1 MSESPLK
8 PSGRVVIE
16 GRRPGQIPW
25 GIVLGVA
32 SLVSLVALF
41 YYYNYRKDVT
51 GERARILKE
60 RKRLAEDISADY
72 GTMRAKVEPWTIEL
86 ATKPF
91 TAEYV
96 DAEAKNLTW
105 RERPSIYLHVRAEEA
120 KTPDELHAASKLS
133 SLDGISSCLLRVKG
147 SYGPWGW
154 GEIVARAEMLGSDF
168 TADVR
173 DTDNDLRLRNL
184 AYALDQYRLND
195 FPFARD
201 GLRMAEYVIIAVDE
215 DPAQVPSSSLAFG
228 ADASIAQ
235 KIASVPHPIRLA
247 VHRLTDG
254 KQLLRVRRTPDAQVL
269 QVQGDPTA
277 PGAGLEIRRLQAL
290 GCAMANEALEAAGA
304 DTGPAMAASGS
315 PLPIATPSPAPSGS
329 TSAAPSGST
338 SGAPAAPSSSAP
350 PAPAPS
356 AAPSASSSK

>member
-1 MSESPLK
+1 MAESPIK
-8 PSGRVVIE
+8 PSARTPE
-16 GRRPGQIPW
+16 LRRAGQIPW

-41 YYYNYRKDVT
+41 YYYSYRKDLT

-60 RKRLAEDISADY
+60 RRRLADDISNDY
-72 GTMRAKVEPWTIEL
+72 GTMRAKVEPWAIEL

-91 TAEYV
+91 GVENV
-96 DAEAKNLTW
+96 DVEAKNLTW
-105 RERPSIYLHVRAEEA
+105 RERPSIYLHVRAEDA
-120 KTPDELHAASKLS
+120 KTPELVHAAAKLS

-168 TADVR
+168 TTDVR

-184 AYALDQYRLND
+184 AYALDQYRQND

-201 GLRMAEYVIIAVDE
+201 GLRMAEYVIVAIDE
-215 DPAQVPSSSLAFG
+215 DPGQVPGSSLAFG

-235 KIASVPHPIRLA
+235 KIASVAHPVRLA
-247 VHRLTDG
+247 IYRLTDG
-254 KQLLRVRRTPDAQVL
+254 KELLRVRRTADAQVL

-277 PGAGLEIRRLQAL
+277 PGAGLEIRRMQAL
-290 GCAMANEALEAAGA
+290 GCAMANEALEAAGVS
-304 DTGPAMAASGS
+304 TGPAMAASGS
-315 PLPIATPSPAPSGS
+315 PLPIAIVTPTPAPSTS
-329 TSAAPSGST
+329 TSAAPSM
-338 SGAPAAPSSSAP
+338 
-350 PAPAPS
+350 S
-356 AAPSASSSK
+356 AAPSTSAAPTPKPSGSSSQ